1 MGLRFWGT
9 WHMVPSMHTHPLL
22 RTHMQDFLCSPH
34 KSSQVLS
41 GVYMSG
47 EWHPCHLLNV
57 ACNSLG
63 FLCHVRWQL
72 STVLCWEIGSPV
84 RGLFRRPGPEGR
96 HEVNG
101 VFPQGEVAPGP
112 ALFCFFCKVRGFVPP
127 LTSHHDQFKAV
138 GSTSW
143 EQQPGKVWD
152 KNKPPS
158 LKLIVSDGGSLVI
171 SCRQRHQGAGTS
183 ERKPWAPS
191 VKRLDFSRE
200 FGVCIWSCS
209 TYSNY
214 PLSQNWN
221 LNHYPPQKRTLF
233 SHEASVTCIHF
244 YLTLINQNA
253 TFSFSYTLHNLHK
266 MSDALKCH
274 CIHLHLKSNP

>member
-84 RGLFRRPGPEGR
+84 CGLFRRPGPEGR

-101 VFPQGEVAPGP
+101 VFSQGEVAPGP

-158 LKLIVSDGGSLVI
+158 LKLIVSDGVVLWSAAGKGIKEPVPRNASPEPHQWKDWISPESLESAFEAAAHTVI
-171 SCRQRHQGAGTS
+171 ILC
-183 ERKPWAPS
+183 
-191 VKRLDFSRE
+191 L
-200 FGVCIWSCS
+200 
-209 TYSNY
+209 
-214 PLSQNWN
+214 
-221 LNHYPPQKRTLF
+221 RT
-233 SHEASVTCIHF
+233 EI
-244 YLTLINQNA
+244 
-253 TFSFSYTLHNLHK
+253 
-266 MSDALKCH
+266 
-274 CIHLHLKSNP
+274 